1 MFHYLGDRFKNIR
14 NEVYRDSQDQF
25 AKRIND
31 YLIRKYGTKVPNKF
45 LFNQV
50 IISSLESK
58 FKISKDKLVILINF
72 INTSKSINP
81 LWIFLENNNSQK
93 KFIKEII
100 FDEGV
105 IQKQKKIKNHMDSI
119 EKEIND
125 ISIIVENMY
134 NVD

>member
-58 FKISKDKLVILINF
+58 FKISKDKLVLLINF

-105 IQKQKKIKNHMDSI
+105 VQKQKKIKNHMDSI